1 MRKRILVLG
10 GAGFLGSNLCSYL
23 VKKDYEVYAYD
34 LSQSLKQEE
43 VHFIEGN
50 FFDDRTLERAVKG
63 MDCVVHAVS
72 VVNPGNSNEAYM
84 HGYSRELVQSVKLCS
99 MLALTHTKMIFL
111 SSGGTVYGNHKKQ
124 PIDEMVLP
132 CPMNHYGNIKLCIEN
147 TMRTFNYQMS
157 TRFLIA
163 RISNPYGP
171 GQDFHKGVG
180 FIDAVLKNTIQG
192 MPVEIWGD
200 GENVRDYVYIDDVCE
215 MLECLIQYIG
225 DEDTF
230 NICSGKGYTQNA
242 VIGILREMELCPE
255 VVYKERRSVDVR
267 KIVLNNGRIHKL
279 WKEEPI
285 DLKNGM
291 KQYYQYLKEQ
301 GI

>member
-1 MRKRILVLG
+1 
-10 GAGFLGSNLCSYL
+10 
-23 VKKDYEVYAYD
+23 
-34 LSQSLKQEE
+34 
-43 VHFIEGN
+43 
-50 FFDDRTLERAVKG
+50 
-63 MDCVVHAVS
+63 
-72 VVNPGNSNEAYM
+72 
-84 HGYSRELVQSVKLCS
+84 
-99 MLALTHTKMIFL
+99 
-111 SSGGTVYGNHKKQ
+111 
-124 PIDEMVLP
+124 
-132 CPMNHYGNIKLCIEN
+132 
-147 TMRTFNYQMS
+147 MS

-192 MPVEIWGD
+192 IPVEIWGD

-279 WKEEPI
+279 WNEEPI